1 MQPQIVHLLKY
12 RKFHTIENLKPRGI
26 LTKKAFSY
34 QNFSQFSTVIDE
46 EVKKRRRKPF
56 YKRPW
61 IYIAILLCSL
71 PLAYKGLLLYV
82 AWTSFPPSVRVLLR
96 NALASQNNSELEKA
110 EAFLLEAIEESK
122 RVGLSETSDAMN
134 GIIYHLEFILEKQ
147 NKFHEA
153 TLILIKNWL
162 TLLKFCGKEM
172 ASFENLKVEVER
184 GETDKVLRKFGLIH
198 QVITVASKISDVF
211 LRAGNVKA
219 GQLFLEWTTKSLLGW
234 TSDPVELLREVEKTI
249 QDQSRDIETLI
260 DEISL
265 DTSFYS
271 KVPPYLENK
280 EIEGLTSDN
289 FNVLTP
295 AKWASPLA
303 LGATLEMLAHTFTL
317 QGNYKV
323 GAALYIRALQLVDAS
338 KPKSGLTKNSFV
350 ATELSVPEVLCRK
363 SILSNN
369 ISNCFVELNNFKE
382 AEKWSVKSVEE
393 ARLSGENCE
402 ICAVI
407 AEFGLAKIYE
417 FMNEK
422 KIALKHFGKARE
434 LAIKIGYQQ
443 GVDLVKDAIL
453 RMKEEEKQSDAT
465 VDIGIAKVD

>member
-134 GIIYHLEFILEKQ
+134 V
-147 NKFHEA
+147 
-153 TLILIKNWL
+153 LIKNWL

-295 AKWASPLA
+295 GLRMNFLQLSYNFIAKWASPLA